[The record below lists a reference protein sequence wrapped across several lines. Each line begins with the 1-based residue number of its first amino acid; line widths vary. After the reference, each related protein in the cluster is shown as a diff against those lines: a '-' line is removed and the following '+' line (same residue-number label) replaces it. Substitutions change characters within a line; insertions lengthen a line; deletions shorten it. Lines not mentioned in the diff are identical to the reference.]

1 MKRGPSNIEGFEIPE
16 YAPGTSVIFW
26 DPDAIPLTF
35 PDIGADEEA
44 TGRVC
49 CLGTNW
55 ISPIGTVLSLARK
68 ASKRGRSEVKRL
80 CWI

>member
-1 MKRGPSNIEGFEIPE
+1 MKKGPSNIEGFEIPE
-16 YAPGTSVIFW
+16 YAPGTSDIFW

-49 CLGTNW
+49 CLGTKPL
-55 ISPIGTVLSLARK
+55 SPIGTLTSLARK
-68 ASKRGRSEVKRL
+68 AIKRGERDVKRL
-80 CWI
+80 